1 MILTRGVEKAFGD
14 RIVLRGAD
22 LTVHGQERVGLVG
35 VNGSGK
41 STLMQIIA
49 GTQTPDHGSVTRQ
62 GSLGVLEQQPVLPG
76 HTVGE
81 AAKEAL
87 AWHRE
92 LLHEYSEALDR
103 GDLDRSAFLQDRL
116 DHEGWELDHTIDAM
130 LERLGAPPK
139 AALVSTLSG
148 GERRRVA
155 LARTLLGRPDVLL
168 LDEPTNH
175 LDADTVEW
183 LQSVLVGWRG
193 AMILV
198 THDRYLLEA
207 VATRIV
213 EVEDG
218 LCVSYDGSYAD
229 YLIQR
234 AERRSRLEQA
244 DSRRLALIRREAEW
258 ASRSP
263 AARSTKQK
271 GRLQRLDALRDQR
284 SLQSEQSFDLDFKS
298 GKRLGGTVLE
308 LHGVN
313 KSFGEPLITDL
324 ELTLSPGDRLGILGP
339 NGCGKSTL
347 LDILRGVQLP
357 DSGERIQGSR
367 VQISTLDQARTGLN
381 TQDTVLESVTDP
393 GLLERFL
400 FPRTMHAQRVQSLSG
415 GERARL
421 LMARLLQRGANVL
434 LLDEPTND
442 LDLQTLRVLEE
453 ALLAY
458 DGAAVIV
465 THDRALLDRVCTS
478 VLAREEDGRWQIY
491 ADRLQHLAA
500 TKAIKAAPT
509 AEPRPTL
516 PTAERPKSS
525 SNKLNNRE
533 REELGAL
540 PKRIEALEAEQA
552 ELGERLGDPSIY
564 RDRPDEVIE
573 LTERLQAIPGELET
587 LFERWESLEERA

>member
-1 MILTRGVEKAFGD
+1 M
-14 RIVLRGAD
+14 
-22 LTVHGQERVGLVG
+22 
-35 VNGSGK
+35 
-41 STLMQIIA
+41 
-49 GTQTPDHGSVTRQ
+49 
-62 GSLGVLEQQPVLPG
+62 
-76 HTVGE
+76 
-81 AAKEAL
+81 
-87 AWHRE
+87 
-92 LLHEYSEALDR
+92 
-103 GDLDRSAFLQDRL
+103 
-116 DHEGWELDHTIDAM
+116 
-130 LERLGAPPK
+130 
-139 AALVSTLSG
+139 
-148 GERRRVA
+148 
-155 LARTLLGRPDVLL
+155 
-168 LDEPTNH
+168 
-175 LDADTVEW
+175 
-183 LQSVLVGWRG
+183 
-193 AMILV
+193 
-198 THDRYLLEA
+198 
-207 VATRIV
+207 
-213 EVEDG
+213 
-218 LCVSYDGSYAD
+218 
-229 YLIQR
+229 
-234 AERRSRLEQA
+234 
-244 DSRRLALIRREAEW
+244 
-258 ASRSP
+258 
-263 AARSTKQK
+263 
-271 GRLQRLDALRDQR
+271 
-284 SLQSEQSFDLDFKS
+284 
-298 GKRLGGTVLE
+298 LE

-509 AEPRPTL
+509 TEPRPTL

-552 ELGERLGDPSIY
+552 EVGERLGDPSIY

-573 LTERLQAIPGELET
+573 LTERLRAIPGELET